1 MEKHK
6 SSKSSELP
14 VGIPDREKRKPFK
27 VFSDGNLNCKKF
39 KVFPF
44 AQQLKCPVIVF
55 FRGTHQVSRIA
66 GHIMCPAIPR
76 DTTSVPHCGTHHVFR
91 ETAGHMDCPAV
102 ILLRDT

>member
-6 SSKSSELP
+6 SSKSSEL
-14 VGIPDREKRKPFK
+14 GIPDREKRKPFK

-55 FRGTHQVSRIA
+55 FAGHIKCPALRDISCVPRYRETLQVSRIA
-66 GHIMCPAIPR
+66 GGGGAR
-76 DTTSVPHCGTHHVFR
+76 NSND
-91 ETAGHMDCPAV
+91 ELV
-102 ILLRDT
+102 I